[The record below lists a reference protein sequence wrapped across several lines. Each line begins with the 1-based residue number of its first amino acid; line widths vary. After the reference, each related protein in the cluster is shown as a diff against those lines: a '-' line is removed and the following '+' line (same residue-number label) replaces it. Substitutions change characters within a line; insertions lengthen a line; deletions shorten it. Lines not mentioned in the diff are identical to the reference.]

1 VGLKINTYQIDK
13 LFDEMSDI
21 SKEAMT
27 ESGKYFRSITPI
39 DKGNARRRTSTV
51 GKKIKADYGYAG
63 KLDDG
68 HSRQAPNGMSDPT
81 IDYLEL
87 EIEKLIK
94 RL

>member
-1 VGLKINTYQIDK
+1 MGLKINTYTVDK
-13 LFDEMSDI
+13 LFSEMSKI
-21 SKEAMT
+21 STEAMT

-51 GKKIKADYGYAG
+51 GKRIKADYGYAG